1 MTKREVIENLELHPL
16 EIEGGFFREVYRSR
30 TPVEITAPDGE
41 KNAYAASTS
50 IYYLLGC
57 GDVSSMHSI
66 KFDETWHFYASSDT
80 GIFVDLIVV
89 SPAGTGRRV
98 KLGARLELGQVPQ
111 FTVPAGP
118 WMGARID
125 SAEGAGHLENNGAW
139 ALCGAT
145 VAPSFEY
152 SDFIKGNAFEI
163 AKLCP
168 EFAAEILKLK

>member
-1 MTKREVIENLELHPL
+1 MARAWSW
-16 EIEGGFFREVYRSR
+16 GRFR
-30 TPVEITAPDGE
+30 
-41 KNAYAASTS
+41 
-50 IYYLLGC
+50 
-57 GDVSSMHSI
+57 SSQCPGH
-66 KFDETWHFYASSDT
+66 
-80 GIFVDLIVV
+80 
-89 SPAGTGRRV
+89 
-98 KLGARLELGQVPQ
+98 
-111 FTVPAGP
+111 